1 MCSRYYVDME
11 AVKALQRLA
20 GDADD
25 AYMGDL
31 VRAAEEGTVDVCPS
45 QNAVLVLGQ
54 NGRILLRRM
63 RWGYPQDN
71 GETDRRDV
79 YSRDSYK
86 TELPGRKAQRLLINA
101 RAETAAEKPAFRESM
116 RMSKQASFT
125 ESFRAV
131 KPAIQ
136 ESLRAA
142 KPAPVGI
149 PVSGRCAVPAAGFY
163 EWNRRKE
170 KAVFT
175 HRESP
180 VFYMAGL
187 YRRFDGEDR
196 FVVLTTQANASVAP
210 VHERMPLILDADEL
224 ETWLNDDAGA
234 AKLLTK
240 TPGMLARSQEYEQL
254 SMFGP
259 M

>member
-54 NGRILLRRM
+54 NRRILLRRM
-63 RWGYPQDN
+63 RWGYPQYD
-71 GETDRRDV
+71 GESHR
-79 YSRDSYK
+79 
-86 TELPGRKAQRLLINA
+86 RLLINA
-101 RAETAAEKPAFRESM
+101 RAETAAEKPIFRESM
-116 RMSKQASFT
+116 HMPKTAPYA
-125 ESFRAV
+125 EN
-131 KPAIQ
+131 
-136 ESLRAA
+136 LRAA

-170 KAVFT
+170 KVVFT

-210 VHERMPLILDADEL
+210 VHERMPLILETDEL

-234 AKLLTK
+234 AKLLAK
-240 TPGMLARSQEYEQL
+240 TPEMLARSQEYEQL
-254 SMFGP
+254 SLFGS

>member
-11 AVKALQRLA
+11 VVKALQRLA

-25 AYMGDL
+25 VFAGDL
-31 VRAAEEGTVDVCPS
+31 AQAAETGTVDVCPS

-63 RWGYPQDN
+63 RWGYPQYD
-71 GETDRRDV
+71 GETR
-79 YSRDSYK
+79 
-86 TELPGRKAQRLLINA
+86 GRLLINA
-101 RAETAAEKPAFRESM
+101 RAETAAEKPAFRESL

-163 EWNRRKE
+163 EWNRSKE
-170 KAVFT
+170 KVVFT

-187 YRRFDGEDR
+187 YRKFDGEDR

-210 VHERMPLILDADEL
+210 VHERMPLILEADEL

-234 AKLLTK
+234 AKLLEK
-240 TPGMLARSQEYEQL
+240 TPEMLTRSQEYEQL
-254 SMFGP
+254 SLFGSP
-259 M
+259 

>member
-54 NGRILLRRM
+54 NGRILLKQM
-63 RWGYPQDN
+63 RWGYPQHDS
-71 GETDRRDV
+71 ETDRRDV
-79 YSRDSYK
+79 YSRESYN
-86 TELPGRKAQRLLINA
+86 TELSERKAQRLLINA
-101 RAETAAEKPAFRESM
+101 RAETAAEKPAFRESLH
-116 RMSKQASFT
+116 MSKTASFT
-125 ESFRAV
+125 ESTHAV

-136 ESLRAA
+136 ESLRPG
-142 KPAPVGI
+142 KPALAGI

-163 EWNRRKE
+163 EWNRSKE

-210 VHERMPLILDADEL
+210 VHERMPLILEADEL

-234 AKLLTK
+234 AKLLAK
-240 TPGMLARSQEYEQL
+240 TPGMLTRSQEYEQL
-254 SMFGP
+254 SLFGSL
-259 M
+259 